1 MWMHALTSAV
11 VSPPSPLSPCDTWK
25 RWQWI
30 VVVVFV
36 MGRCSGGG
44 DVDGDGEG
52 GGNADGDR
60 WVVIMM
66 ITAITITHRVI

>member
-1 MWMHALTSAV
+1 
-11 VSPPSPLSPCDTWK
+11 
-25 RWQWI
+25 
-30 VVVVFV
+30 